1 MSGHLRKEIVTLEEM
16 DKELLDK
23 LKKAGIERI
32 LLCVQRGEALRSCVL
47 DVSLEIAQKWGEK
60 FDIPVFYHTQLLGL
74 AMGFTP
80 EEMGIQFN
88 VVDSEP
94 FLNQILKE

>member
-16 DKELLDK
+16 DEELLDK

-32 LLCVQRGEALRSCVL
+32 LLCVQCGGALRSCVL
-47 DVSLEIAQKWGEK
+47 DVSLETAQKWGEK
-60 FDIPVFYHTQLLGL
+60 FNIPVFYHTQLLGL

-88 VVDSEP
+88 VDSKP